1 MQDILGLSE
10 SERQAIVHFERG
22 NAMISANKNNVAVEV
37 KPSEKEKELITTDR
51 RELQAIA
58 ERKRATIEHDRLM
71 ADVVAV
77 ARNIK

>member
-1 MQDILGLSE
+1 VQDILGLSE